1 MNPQPNSFSILN
13 TFIIMK
19 IKNKIEKNEHSH
31 IIKILNQNSNL
42 ALLGLDFWIDC
53 LFSLS

>member
-31 IIKILNQNSNL
+31 IIEILNQNSNL